1 MDGVID
7 IRLLITLGGIL
18 FSVAGAAAVGKI
30 QISNIMQGLQ
40 DIEKRLR
47 AVDKRI
53 DLLETATETQEQRL
67 KILAAMSSPEN
78 MRRDH
83 MQIADVLANVN
94 FLRDEVER
102 LRKLHN
108 GVHPPGCFRT
118 ARRVSRTRKSSDY
131 PDTRV

>member
-18 FSVAGAAAVGKI
+18 FSVAGAAAVGKM
-30 QISNIMQGLQ
+30 QISNIIQGLQ

-83 MQIADVLANVN
+83 MQIAEVLANVN
-94 FLRDEVER
+94 FLREEIER

-108 GVHPPGCFRT
+108 GAHPPVASERHG
-118 ARRVSRTRKSSDY
+118 V
-131 PDTRV
+131 

>member
-102 LRKLHN
+102 LRKIHN
-108 GVHPPGCFRT
+108 GVHPPV
-118 ARRVSRTRKSSDY
+118 ASERRGA
-131 PDTRV
+131 